1 VVTATRRAGLDLIS
15 HSADQTRR
23 LGAALA
29 RKLQPGDL
37 VLLSGALGS
46 GKTTFI
52 QGLAAG
58 LDVESDV
65 TSPTFTLVS
74 EHKGSTGGHP
84 VRLHHIDLYRLSGD
98 VDELR
103 ALGLD
108 DYFDDPDA
116 ICAVEWPQ
124 RAADLLSEAWLL
136 VEIDTI
142 ADSKRRIRI
151 IARGER
157 YHEIIKN
164 LRAEAGRGRG

>member
-1 VVTATRRAGLDLIS
+1 
-15 HSADQTRR
+15 
-23 LGAALA
+23 
-29 RKLQPGDL
+29 
-37 VLLSGALGS
+37 
-46 GKTTFI
+46 
-52 QGLAAG
+52 
-58 LDVESDV
+58 
-65 TSPTFTLVS
+65 
-74 EHKGSTGGHP
+74 

-124 RAADLLSEAWLL
+124 RAADLLPEAWLL

-164 LRAEAGRGRG
+164 LRAEAGRGRA